1 MQKLKYT
8 LSQATK
14 QAQAEFD
21 AKIVKFMIRSPEEPH
36 REVADLF
43 GTHRNYV
50 ARLRRNILGPRK
62 RGRKAQGAT
71 RG

>member
-1 MQKLKYT
+1 MHKLKYA

-21 AKIVKFMIRSPEEPH
+21 AKIVTFMTENPAKPH
-36 REVADLF
+36 RIVADWF
-43 GTHRNYV
+43 GVHRNYV
-50 ARLRRNILGPRK
+50 GRLSRNILGPRK

-71 RG
+71 HG